1 VSDDM
6 VKLIVYSSTDVGR
19 KRNHNEDS
27 FLAVPEVGL
36 FAVADGMGGHQ
47 GGEQASRIA
56 VQTLREH
63 VTELP
68 DDASREQI
76 LEALCRAT
84 QASGA
89 AIFEHAQHNPD
100 LHGMGTTLTALWI
113 QRGRAYLS
121 HVGDSRAYLYRDGQ
135 AQQLSDDHT
144 WVHEQV
150 SAGMMT
156 EDEAKDHKFRHVITR
171 SVGFER
177 EVVVDGAVLPVQPGD
192 CYVLCSDGLSN
203 YLPTD
208 ELGQI
213 MCTNYYRDVPRLLV
227 ELANE
232 RGGEDNITVLV
243 VHVANPAQ

>member
-1 VSDDM
+1 MSDQV
-6 VKLIVYSSTDVGR
+6 VKLLVYSSTDVGK

-27 FLAVPEVGL
+27 FLSAPEMGL

-56 VQTLREH
+56 VQTLKSQ
-63 VTELP
+63 VNELP
-68 DDASREQI
+68 DEATREQI

-89 AIFEHAQHNPD
+89 AIFEHAQANPD

-156 EDEAKDHKFRHVITR
+156 EEEAKEHKFRHVITR

-213 MCTNYYRDVPRLLV
+213 LCTNYYRDVPKLLV

-232 RGGEDNITVLV
+232 RGGEDNVTVVLLKFGD
-243 VHVANPAQ
+243 